1 MNKQEYWIY
10 LVSASV
16 LEVIWAVCVKYT
28 NFASIWR
35 MVRTLDFN
43 EPDATRS
50 LIAFLGYIVF
60 GVANIACFSK
70 AMEGLGLS
78 LAFACWTGLALI
90 GTKMVDTFIFHEPW
104 TPKQIIFMF
113 MIAAGIIGLKIE

>member
-1 MNKQEYWIY
+1 MNKYWIY
-10 LVSASV
+10 LVCASV

-28 NFASIWR
+28 NFSSIGR
-35 MVRTLDFN
+35 MVRTWDFN

-90 GTKMVDTFIFHEPW
+90 GTKAVDTFIFNEPW
-104 TPKQIIFMF
+104 SHKQLVFIA
-113 MIAAGIIGLKIE
+113 MIAVGIVGLKVE